1 MKLLTGI
8 SIAVCLSVGSFAY
21 AEQAE
26 LGSWMES
33 SKQDSNACLKARKE
47 LEDAEDYLDN
57 VSRPSSFELK
67 MLTNAEDSVALHCNV
82 ASNTNQ

>member
-1 MKLLTGI
+1 MKVLPGITIALL
-8 SIAVCLSVGSFAY
+8 VSVGSFAY

-26 LGSWMES
+26 LGSWMEA
-33 SKQDSNACLKARKE
+33 SKQDSNACIKARKE

-67 MLTNAEDSVALHCNV
+67 MLTNAEESVALHCNV
-82 ASNTNQ
+82 AANSNQ